1 MSEMSLREIIGDPQR
16 LDADLQRFRKDAK
29 MLSSKRINFAEKY
42 PNRWVAIYGGKVQA
56 DADSLD
62 HLLARL
68 DALNIPRGKAVIR
81 HMNQS
86 KRRMILYRMTL

>member
-1 MSEMSLREIIGDPQR
+1 MNELSLQEIIGDPQR

-29 MLSSKRINFAEKY
+29 VLSSQRTKFAEKY
-42 PNRWVAIYGGKVQA
+42 PNRWVAVYGGKVQA

-68 DALNIPRGKAVIR
+68 DALKIPRGKAVIR
-81 HMNQS
+81 HMNQNM
-86 KRRMILYRMTL
+86 RRMILYRMIL